1 MWYPAD
7 PYENYGSDDYL
18 IELMGWSQR
27 IRERLENN
35 PLSVRIDQLPAILP
49 MLSVH
54 HHFAEIGEQMKQE
67 NIVSPSAFLEALG
80 DDFTDNMHG
89 ALRIALCHAPESFL
103 DNFSLNDSVHLLE
116 LLEEV
121 THFMNEGVEE

>member
-27 IRERLENN
+27 IRERLESN

-54 HHFAEIGEQMKQE
+54 HHFAEVGEQMKQE
-67 NIVSPSAFLEALG
+67 NIVSPSAFLEASG
-80 DDFTDNMHG
+80 PEG
-89 ALRIALCHAPESFL
+89 ALHRPPPGI
-103 DNFSLNDSVHLLE
+103 
-116 LLEEV
+116 
-121 THFMNEGVEE
+121 

>member
-18 IELMGWSQR
+18 IEMMGWSQR

-35 PLSVRIDQLPAILP
+35 PLSVRIDQLPAIVP

-54 HHFAEIGEQMKQE
+54 HHFVEVGEH
-67 NIVSPSAFLEALG
+67 S
-80 DDFTDNMHG
+80 

-103 DNFSLNDSVHLLE
+103 DNFSLNDTVRLLE

-121 THFMNEGVEE
+121 THFMSEGVEE

>member
-1 MWYPAD
+1 
-7 PYENYGSDDYL
+7 
-18 IELMGWSQR
+18 
-27 IRERLENN
+27 
-35 PLSVRIDQLPAILP
+35 

-80 DDFTDNMHG
+80 DDFVDKMHS

-103 DNFSLNDSVHLLE
+103 DNFSLNDTVRLLE

-121 THFMNEGVEE
+121 THFMSEGVEE